1 MVATVRFGV
10 VVTVWL
16 AVVFAGRA
24 LAQGSG
30 CVDTLTYNLKESS
43 DLKFFSSAVSETGLD
58 LNLQVGLARNSFVW
72 LRCLLLI
79 LPLFYLCSLPGTWSL
94 LGLRPIGCL
103 LRGSAV
109 GRL

>member
-58 LNLQVGLARNSFVW
+58 LNLQGPGPYLVFAPSDASFEALQSGDSEARSALLNMD
-72 LRCLLLI
+72 LR
-79 LPLFYLCSLPGTWSL
+79 
-94 LGLRPIGCL
+94 
-103 LRGSAV
+103 
-109 GRL
+109 